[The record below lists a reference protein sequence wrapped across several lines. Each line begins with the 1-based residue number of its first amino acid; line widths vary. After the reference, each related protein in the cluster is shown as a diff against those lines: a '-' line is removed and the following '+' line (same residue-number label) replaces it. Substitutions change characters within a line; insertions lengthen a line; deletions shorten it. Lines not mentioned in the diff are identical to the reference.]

1 MNAIVTAKDFEERLF
16 EKIRTDIGA
25 LMTDEQLKAL
35 VESAIERTFFQDQ
48 VERDNYGSVRT
59 RKAPKLLELMNGLL
73 ATQVREC
80 VKEWVNEHPEEV
92 KEALDKALQGGL
104 TAAVGRAFEQSLT
117 GAFQT
122 MGYNIQQALMTA
134 LQR

>member
-1 MNAIVTAKDFEERLF
+1 MNAVVTAKDFEERLF

-48 VERDNYGSVRT
+48 IVKDDYGRVSA
-59 RKAPKLLELMNGLL
+59 RKAPKLQELMNGLL
-73 ATQVREC
+73 ATQVKEC

-104 TAAVGRAFEQSLT
+104 TAAVSRAFEQSLSS
-117 GAFQT
+117 AFQT